1 MPPVQIAPLTQS
13 LPLEQ
18 VPSLETTPASK
29 LPIPLIPQRAVN
41 SAAGVNAKADSLTAE
56 MFATLTVAVAF
67 EVRLLKVKGVRE
79 ISGRVALTTLLVK
92 LPKRITAGLVRL
104 TGIDRTVVDALLL
117 LLALLLGNT
126 NGREISGLPMV
137 GGVGEAAIG
146 SSGI

>member
-1 MPPVQIAPLTQS
+1 
-13 LPLEQ
+13 
-18 VPSLETTPASK
+18 
-29 LPIPLIPQRAVN
+29 
-41 SAAGVNAKADSLTAE
+41 